1 MKTGKMVFT
10 SWTEFTDEFESI
22 FCPENE
28 ATTALMT
35 LESDRY
41 FQGKRNVDAYTDGFR
56 ELVALSGYTD
66 PIAIV
71 LKFRRGLQPSTQDK
85 IAESGT
91 DRPKDN
97 DLQGWFQAA
106 RRFDL
111 NRLAN
116 EAFRYTSRRPA
127 TVTTTTYP
135 ARPAFSFLQQN
146 APTPAIPVTMPTPA
160 RVPPQSMSKVG
171 IESCYRCRQSGHIG
185 RGCPLRYDV
194 RHLTVDEEDE
204 MVERVLANRDAAM
217 AATATSTQSEEATT
231 IEREVSEED
240 FVRCSG

>member
-41 FQGKRNVDAYTDGFR
+41 FQGKRNVDAYTNEFH

-106 RRFDL
+106 RRFNL

-116 EAFRYTSRRPA
+116 EAFRYTLRHA
-127 TVTTTTYP
+127 TLVTTTTYP
-135 ARPAFSFLQQN
+135 ARPAFSFLRQN
-146 APTPAIPVTMPTPA
+146 APTPAILATMPTPA
-160 RVPPQSMSKVG
+160 RVPPPPMSKVG
-171 IESCYRCRQSGHIG
+171 IESCYWCRQSGHISSN
-185 RGCPLRYDV
+185 CPLCYDIRYM
-194 RHLTVDEEDE
+194 TTDEQDDMIEKL
-204 MVERVLANRDAAM
+204 LADRDAAM
-217 AATATSTQSEEATT
+217 AATAASTQSEEATI

-240 FVRCSG
+240 FVWSSG